1 MATSGSQEKTM
12 TAIPIPEGFGPIFR
26 SSPVLDALGHFYS
39 RGEGATLA
47 LGLLVSA
54 NHVNSRDRLHGGVIA
69 TFADVGMGY
78 LMAFGTQPPR
88 RMVTVSLNVDF
99 IGAAHLGDWVDL
111 AMDVPHIGSRI
122 AMANARLMVGERQVA
137 RASAVF
143 SITP

>member
-1 MATSGSQEKTM
+1 M
-12 TAIPIPEGFGPIFR
+12 TNTRVPEGFGPIFR

-39 RGEGATLA
+39 RGEGETLA

-54 NHVNSRDRLHGGVIA
+54 NHVNSRDMLHGGVIA

-78 LMAFGTQPPR
+78 LMAFGVTPPQ

-99 IGAAHLGDWVDL
+99 IGTAHLGDWIAL
-111 AMDVPHIGSRI
+111 TMDPPHIGSRI
-122 AMANARLMVGERQVA
+122 AMAHARLMAGERQVA